1 MRAGTMRALSHV
13 HDVDERRSALRHIA
27 VAGGL
32 AIAVGVCV
40 IGSMLLIVAAPR
52 AGGYAD

>member
-1 MRAGTMRALSHV
+1 MRALSHV
-13 HDVDERRSALRHIA
+13 HDVDERRSALGHIA

-40 IGSMLLIVAAPR
+40 IGSMLLLVAAPR

>member
-1 MRAGTMRALSHV
+1 MRALSHV
-13 HDVDERRSALRHIA
+13 RDVDERRSALAHIT

-32 AIAVGVCV
+32 AIAVGVCA
-40 IGSMLLIVAAPR
+40 IGSMLLLVAAPR

>member
-1 MRAGTMRALSHV
+1 MRALSHV
-13 HDVDERRSALRHIA
+13 HDVEERRSALRRI

-32 AIAVGVCV
+32 AIAVGVCA
-40 IGSMLLIVAAPR
+40 IGSMLLLGAAPR